1 MEENV
6 KKAKKFVSE
15 NSKKYFFSQA
25 FNFGG
30 FKRFNAEYE
39 EQLNIYNEYR
49 IEQGEK
55 LKNIII
61 FKFLKKDFTQ
71 QGAHY
76 IFNINGNTHRYSSV
90 ELLDYG
96 ITQKTHL
103 IKEQLANNQTSS
115 IFCEVERDYIEA
127 TLPSSKKDEINIK
140 KRRL

>member
-1 MEENV
+1 MKENV
-6 KKAKKFVSE
+6 KKAKKFVAE

-30 FKRFNAEYE
+30 FKRFNSEYE
-39 EQLNIYNEYR
+39 KQLSVYNEYR
-49 IEQGEK
+49 IEQAEK
-55 LKNIII
+55 LNNIIT
-61 FKFLKKDFTQ
+61 FKFFKKEFTQ

-76 IFNINGNTHRYSSV
+76 IFTINGATHRYSAV

-96 ITQKTHL
+96 ITQKTYL

-115 IFCEVERDYIEA
+115 LFCEVEKDYIEV
-127 TLPSSKKDEINIK
+127 TLPDVKTDDVNIK

>member
-6 KKAKKFVSE
+6 KKAKKFVFE

-39 EQLNIYNEYR
+39 EQLSIYNEYR
-49 IEQGEK
+49 IKQAEKLNNIITFKFFKKEFIEQG
-55 LKNIII
+55 
-61 FKFLKKDFTQ
+61 T
-71 QGAHY
+71 HY
-76 IFNINGNTHRYSSV
+76 IFDINGTKHRYSVV

-103 IKEQLANNQTSS
+103 IKEQLANNRTSS
-115 IFCEVERDYIEA
+115 LFSEVEKDYIEA
-127 TLPSSKKDEINIK
+127 TLPYTKTDDINIK

>member
-1 MEENV
+1 MEESV

-39 EQLNIYNEYR
+39 KQLNIYNEYR
-49 IEQGEK
+49 IKQAEK
-55 LKNIII
+55 LNNIIT
-61 FKFLKKDFTQ
+61 FKLFKKEFTQ

-76 IFNINGNTHRYSSV
+76 IFDINGNTHRYSSV

-103 IKEQLANNQTSS
+103 IKEQLANNHTSS
-115 IFCEVERDYIEA
+115 LFCEVERDYIEA
-127 TLPSSKKDEINIK
+127 ILPSSKKDEINIK

>member
-6 KKAKKFVSE
+6 KKAKKFISE

-30 FKRFNAEYE
+30 FKRFNSEYE
-39 EQLNIYNEYR
+39 KQLSVYNEYR
-49 IEQGEK
+49 IEQAEK
-55 LKNIII
+55 LNNIIT
-61 FKFLKKDFTQ
+61 FKFFKKEFTQ

-76 IFNINGNTHRYSSV
+76 IFTINGSTHRYSAV

-96 ITQKTHL
+96 ITQKTYL

-115 IFCEVERDYIEA
+115 LFCEVEKDYIEA
-127 TLPSSKKDEINIK
+127 TLPDVKTDDVNIK